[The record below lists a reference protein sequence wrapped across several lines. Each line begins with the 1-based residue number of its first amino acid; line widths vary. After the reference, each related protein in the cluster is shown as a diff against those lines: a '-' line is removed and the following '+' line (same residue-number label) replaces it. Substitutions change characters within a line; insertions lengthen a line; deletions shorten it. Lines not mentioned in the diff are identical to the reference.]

1 MTMEK
6 TFYSNGKLLITGEYL
21 VLDGAKA
28 LALPTKF
35 GQYLKVR
42 SGKNQEIHWTSFDCD
57 KSIWFQ
63 ETISFSE
70 IIKYK
75 KEENQSVKATLIE
88 ILHEAFLLNSDFL
101 NSSEGFTIS
110 TQLTFP
116 KFWGLGT
123 SSTLINNLAQ
133 WLEINAFELL
143 KNSFGGSGYDIA
155 CAQNELPIFYQIIE
169 GKPEVEIVN
178 FKPDFSGNLY
188 FVYLNQKQ
196 SSKSAIAAYYQKQN
210 NLKKVF
216 SKINNITIEISETT
230 TLEKFQEL
238 LQLHETLMSDVLEIP
253 TVKNSLFSDFN
264 GTVKSL
270 GAWGGDFVLVV
281 SNENPTAYFKAKGFE
296 TIIAYEDMI
305 L

>member
-1 MTMEK
+1 MTMKK

-28 LALPTKF
+28 LALPTKY
-35 GQYLKVR
+35 GQYLTV
-42 SGKNQEIHWTSFDCD
+42 SLGENQEIHWTSFDND

-70 IIKYK
+70 IIKYEK
-75 KEENQSVKATLIE
+75 SENQSVKSTLIE
-88 ILHEAFLLNSDFL
+88 ILHEAFLLNPDFL
-101 NSSEGFTIS
+101 NSSEGYTVS
-110 TQLTFP
+110 TLLTFP

-123 SSTLINNLAQ
+123 SSTLINNIAQ
-133 WLEINAFELL
+133 WLGINAFELL

-155 CAQNELPIFYQIIE
+155 CAQNDAPILYQIVE
-169 GKPEVEIVN
+169 GKPEVETVN
-178 FKPDFSGNLY
+178 FNPDFSDNLY

-196 SSKSAIAAYYQKQN
+196 SSKSAIATYYQKQN
-210 NLKKVF
+210 NLSDVLPEIN
-216 SKINNITIEISETT
+216 KITFEISEAD

-238 LQLHETLMSDVLEIP
+238 LQKHESIMSEVIEIP
-253 TVKNSLFSDFN
+253 TVKNSLFPDFN

-296 TIIAYEDMI
+296 TIVAYADMI

>member
-75 KEENQSVKATLIE
+75 KVENQSVKATLIE

-196 SSKSAIAAYYQKQN
+196 SSKSAIASYYQKQN
-210 NLKKVF
+210 NLKTVF

-230 TLEKFQEL
+230 ILEKFQEL